1 MPPTA
6 AWRWWLLNAVV
17 MVTLGAA
24 ATVAATGDLAEEA
37 TAGEV
42 GLGEQLDAAP
52 PVPPAPRRRV
62 LGAAALLRV
71 RDEETGRRREEA
83 ASLSRAAQVPPVDR
97 PGLGSHWWSSFKAG
111 AIRSLGVLQ
120 GLREYGWAGYFV
132 AFLSTLVLQVIMP
145 PPFDLS
151 VCWLS
156 LTVCFV
162 YGFSWGFTNI
172 WLAKTAG
179 SVLGFFIFQRIGQAR
194 GWDVPQV
201 LKAKLQPMHDRP
213 WATVVPAY
221 LFVPLSPW
229 VKNYGFALC
238 RVDILPFAVGV
249 LITFCLP
256 CLVEAFVGSSSASLA
271 EATDMDILKKVQQVV
286 SKVPVQAACAAGL
299 ALLALLCA
307 YVLVRHRRNR
317 CGKGR

>member
-1 MPPTA
+1 MPPAA
-6 AWRWWLLNAVV
+6 AWRRWLLNAVV

-24 ATVAATGDLAEEA
+24 ATVAAAGERAEEA
-37 TAGEV
+37 AAVEGRLFRGE
-42 GLGEQLDAAP
+42 ASHM
-52 PVPPAPRRRV
+52 PPAPHRRV
-62 LGAAALLRV
+62 LGAALLHV
-71 RDEETGRRREEA
+71 RDEEAGRRRQEEA
-83 ASLSRAAQVPPVDR
+83 VAPSRATQVPPVDR
-97 PGLGSHWWSSFKAG
+97 PGLGSHWWTSFKAG

-120 GLREYGWAGYFV
+120 GLRAYGWAGYFV

-172 WLAKTAG
+172 WLAKSAG
-179 SVLGFFIFQRIGQAR
+179 SVLGFFIFQRVGQAR

-201 LKAKLQPMHDRP
+201 LKAKLQLMHDRP
-213 WATVVPAY
+213 WATVIPAY

-238 RVDILPFAVGV
+238 RVDIRPFAVGV
-249 LITFCLP
+249 LLTFCPP
-256 CLVEAFVGSSSASLA
+256 CLAEAFVGSSSASLA

-286 SKVPVQAACAAGL
+286 SKVPVQAACAGGL

-307 YVLVRHRRNR
+307 YVLMRYRRNR
-317 CGKGR
+317 WGKGR